1 MAKIRKAVF
10 KSGIVMMSLLAAIVL
25 SSSVAY
31 AQRCEAR
38 AATTNDGGDSVAVAT
53 VRAEGMTEEIGGIE
67 LRCVPSEDTGS
78 LFAIT
83 EFTLSVTLNT
93 PITSLMGVAYEGA
106 LLSST
111 GTLGSVATAI
121 ATEFDDPNE
130 TDDGPMIDADEDP
143 STVVWEELSG
153 ATLGLGVGGSGFNV
167 IITGI
172 RANAYMVGDDG
183 EISAQL
189 TVNTQPVSP
198 GAFDVSDVKTGLVVK
213 VDDANVLQC
222 ETMEMGMAT
231 ISITEGF
238 ATAFSDEADAAENHY
253 DMVEVNFSGIPDGVT
268 VMITHTATDQSPTGT
283 QGALEDDPMKFT
295 LTGEGDA
302 PATGTM
308 VEVEIDEDGDGD
320 ITYTVS
326 DADSGATAMAQA
338 NMLMVN
344 FSWEEDTM
352 IADGMVSVGWE
363 SATEG
368 NPQFADAAAVRVIG
382 FDPCETSMRFPFVT
396 NMYGYDTGIA
406 FTNASNY
413 AGACEIKFYGA
424 ETNPAPMDTM
434 EVPSWG
440 SMTYGLSVIAMGFQG
455 FLDVTCNFQN
465 GHGFAFISNGFGS
478 MGGPTA
484 AQGYLA
490 VTQE

>member
-1 MAKIRKAVF
+1 MAKIRKSVF
-10 KSGIVMMSLLAAIVL
+10 RSGIVMMSLLAAIVL

-38 AATTNDGGDSVAVAT
+38 AATTNDADESVAVAN

-93 PITSLMGVAYEGA
+93 PITSLTDVAYEGE
-106 LLSST
+106 LLTAT
-111 GTLGSVATAI
+111 GTLDGVATVI
-121 ATEFDDPNE
+121 ATEFNDPNAD
-130 TDDGPMIDADEDP
+130 DDGPMIDEDEDP
-143 STVVWEELSG
+143 NTVVWEELDG
-153 ATLGLGVGGSGFNV
+153 TVLGLGVGGSGFNV

-183 EISAQL
+183 EIAAQL

-238 ATAFSDEADAAENHY
+238 VGALTDVAPYN
-253 DMVEVNFSGIPDGVT
+253 MVEVNFSGIPDGVE
-268 VMITHTATDQSPTGT
+268 VMITHTASNDVSATDS
-283 QGALEDDPMKFT
+283 ADNPMKVT
-295 LTGEGDA
+295 LTDA
-302 PATGTM
+302 VGTAVGNM
-308 VEVEIDEDGDGD
+308 VEVELDDDGDGD

-326 DADSGATAMAQA
+326 DVGDMTQGNT
-338 NMLMVN
+338 LMVS
-344 FSWEEDTM
+344 FTWDEDTM
-352 IADGMVSVGWE
+352 IADGMVSVGFI
-363 SATEG
+363 SAANNE
-368 NPQFADAAAVRVIG
+368 NPQFADATAVRVIG
-382 FDPCETSMRFPFVT
+382 FDPCETSLHFPFVT
-396 NMYGYDTGIA
+396 NAYGYDTGIA

-413 AGACEIKFYGA
+413 AGTCEIKFYGA
-424 ETNPAPMDTM
+424 EANPADMETM
-434 EVPSWG
+434 EIPSWG
-440 SMTYGLSVIAMGFQG
+440 SMTYGLSAMAAGFQG
-455 FLDVTCNFQN
+455 FLDVNCDFEN
-465 GHGFAFISNGFGS
+465 GQGFAFISNGFGS

-490 VTQE
+490 IVKD

>member
-1 MAKIRKAVF
+1 
-10 KSGIVMMSLLAAIVL
+10 MMSLLAAIVL

-38 AATTNDGGDSVAVAT
+38 AATTNDAGNSVAVAN
-53 VRAEGMTEEIGGIE
+53 VRAEGMTEMVGGIE

-93 PITSLMGVAYEGA
+93 PITSLTDVAYEGE
-106 LLSST
+106 LLTAT
-111 GTLGSVATAI
+111 GTLDGVVAAI
-121 ATEFDDPNE
+121 ATEFNDPGDDE
-130 TDDGPMIDADEDP
+130 DGPMIDEDEDP
-143 STVVWEELSG
+143 HTVVWEELDGS
-153 ATLGLGVGGSGFNV
+153 ALGLGVGGSGFNV

-183 EISAQL
+183 EIAAQL

-238 ATAFSDEADAAENHY
+238 AGALTDAAPYNR
-253 DMVEVNFSGIPDGVT
+253 VEVNFSGIPDGVE
-268 VMITHTATDQSPTGT
+268 VMITHTADDMTNDQ
-283 QGALEDDPMKFT
+283 DDDMKVT
-295 LTGEGDA
+295 LTGEGTAD
-302 PATGTM
+302 GNNM
-308 VEVEIDEDGDGD
+308 VEVTLDDDGDGD
-320 ITYTVS
+320 ITYTVTDAS
-326 DADSGATAMAQA
+326 DMTQGNTLTVSFTWD
-338 NMLMVN
+338 
-344 FSWEEDTM
+344 EDTM
-352 IADGMVSVGWE
+352 IADGMVSVGFI

-382 FDPCETSMRFPFVT
+382 FDPCETSLHFPFVT
-396 NMYGYDTGIA
+396 NAYGYDTGIA

-413 AGACEIKFYGA
+413 GGTCEIKFYGA
-424 ETNPAPMDTM
+424 EANPADMDTM

-440 SMTYGLSVIAMGFQG
+440 SKTYGLSAIAMGFQG
-455 FLDVTCNFQN
+455 FLDVTCNFEN
-465 GHGFAFISNGFGS
+465 GQGFAFISNGFGS

-490 VTQE
+490 VVKD